1 MDGGHLLALYAG
13 IARLTRQMLAAARAG
28 EWDTLIALGQACSV
42 HFARLQASEDNLPRD
57 AKYQLA
63 KGELIRGVL
72 DNDAE
77 IRLLVEPW
85 QAQLLA
91 LIGHNGQRRRLH
103 ETYATGA

>member
-13 IARLTRQMLAAARAG
+13 IAELTRQMLAAARAD
-28 EWDTLIALGQACSV
+28 EWETTIALGQACSV
-42 HFARLQASEDNLPRD
+42 HLARLAASEDNLPRD
-57 AKYQLA
+57 AGYQHA
-63 KGELIRGVL
+63 KGELIRSAL

-77 IRLLVEPW
+77 IRLLVEPL

-103 ETYATGA
+103 DTYVTGA